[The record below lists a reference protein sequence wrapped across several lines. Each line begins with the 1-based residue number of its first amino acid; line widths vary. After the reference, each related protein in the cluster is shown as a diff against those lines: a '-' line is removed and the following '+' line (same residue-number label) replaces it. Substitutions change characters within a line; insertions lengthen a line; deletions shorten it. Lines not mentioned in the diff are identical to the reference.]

1 MAPLRGLRRHAGRG
15 ALLPLPSRRAPRSG
29 AVAAGEEDPRVGCR
43 LRVHRPPDEP
53 ADRTLSRER
62 RPWPVRQGAHE
73 GGAEIRRQGGGGE
86 DVPRLRLPA
95 HSQRAVSEGLHPHRE
110 SGSGDRSARAPEQA
124 PHRRVLPVEVQRRR
138 GRVLPHRRVHGRMED
153 LADRSATE
161 LARLVRSRE
170 VSPVEVIEAC
180 LARVERYNPAVNA
193 VVTLNPRALDD
204 AGDLELRLVRGEEV
218 GLLAGLPVGIKD
230 VTPVAGLRTTYG
242 SALYRDYVPAE
253 DALIVRRLRDAGA
266 VILGK
271 TNCPE
276 FAAGGNT
283 FNEVFGRTRNPWD
296 PALSAGGSTGGGCA
310 ALVTGMIVLAEGTD
324 LGGSLRI
331 PASFCGVVGLRPSVG
346 LVPTY
351 PSDWPW
357 DTLQV
362 TGPVA
367 RTAADAALM
376 LQAVCGPSPL
386 APLAQ
391 PVAGRD
397 FVGAVAAGV
406 PRGLRVAYCP
416 DIAGIGIDPAIEDIC
431 RRAACELEQ
440 LGAGVEV
447 VQLDLAFARPAF
459 LALRGLWF
467 VAQMH
472 PRLDQLDRLGPN
484 VATNVKTGLGTTTR
498 ELAAA
503 EAARGRLWHL
513 FRELFERFDHLVT
526 PCMAVPPFPVE
537 QNYPATVAGKKME
550 TYVDWIAPTF
560 VLSLTG
566 LPVASVP
573 CGLDARGLPVGL
585 QIVGKPLDEE
595 GVLALAG
602 QVQQRH
608 PIGRP
613 PLLDR

>member
-1 MAPLRGLRRHAGRG
+1 
-15 ALLPLPSRRAPRSG
+15 
-29 AVAAGEEDPRVGCR
+29 
-43 LRVHRPPDEP
+43 
-53 ADRTLSRER
+53 
-62 RPWPVRQGAHE
+62 
-73 GGAEIRRQGGGGE
+73 
-86 DVPRLRLPA
+86 
-95 HSQRAVSEGLHPHRE
+95 
-110 SGSGDRSARAPEQA
+110 
-124 PHRRVLPVEVQRRR
+124 
-138 GRVLPHRRVHGRMED
+138 MED
-153 LADRSATE
+153 LADRSASE

-170 VSPVEVIEAC
+170 VSPVEVVEAC

-242 SALYRDYVPAE
+242 SALYRDYIPAE
-253 DALIVRRLRDAGA
+253 DALVVRRLRDAGA

-296 PALSAGGSTGGGCA
+296 PTRSAGGSTGGGA
-310 ALVTGMIVLAEGTD
+310 AGLITGMIALAEGTD

-351 PSDWPW
+351 PADWAW

-362 TGPVA
+362 EGPVA
-367 RTAADAALM
+367 RTAEDVALM
-376 LQAVCGPSPL
+376 LQAVAGPSPL
-386 APLAQ
+386 SPLAQ
-391 PVAGRD
+391 PTAGRN
-397 FVGAVAAGV
+397 FVAAAARGL
-406 PRGLRVAYCP
+406 PPGLRVAYCP
-416 DIAGIGIDPAIEDIC
+416 DVAGIGIDPAIEPVC
-431 RRAACELEQ
+431 RRAAVGLGEL
-440 LGAGVEV
+440 GVEV
-447 VQLDLAFARPAF
+447 DEIELDLSFGRRAF

-467 VAQMH
+467 VAQMF
-472 PRLDQLDRLGPN
+472 PRMDQLDRFGAN
-484 VATNVKTGLGTTTR
+484 VAGNIRAGLDTTTR
-498 ELAAA
+498 DLGAA
-503 EAARGRLWHL
+503 EAARGRMWHL
-513 FRELFERFDHLVT
+513 FREFFGKFDHLVT
-526 PCMAVPPFPVE
+526 PCMAIPPFAVD
-537 QNYPATVAGKKME
+537 QNYPETVAGKKME

-573 CGLDARGLPVGL
+573 CGLDPDGLPVGL
-585 QIVGKPLDEE
+585 QIVGKPFGEE
-595 GVLALAG
+595 TVLALAS
-602 QVQQRH
+602 QVQRLH

-613 PLLDR
+613 PLLREAMSR